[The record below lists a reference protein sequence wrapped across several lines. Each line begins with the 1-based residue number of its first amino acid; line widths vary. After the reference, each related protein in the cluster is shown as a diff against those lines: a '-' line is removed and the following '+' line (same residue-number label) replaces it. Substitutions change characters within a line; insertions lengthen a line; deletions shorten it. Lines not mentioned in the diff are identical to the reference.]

1 MQVSGCK
8 YQEKKG
14 MKELIE
20 FINRYV
26 ELDSETE
33 QAILDCFKTEVYEKN
48 EFIVEEG
55 KICSKVSFIESGL
68 VRRFY
73 MNDGQEVT
81 SWFYYGNQWLTST
94 TSFFDQK
101 PSFEIFQACERTVL
115 FSLSYADEQR
125 LLEYPLFAKF
135 HINLLRQYLASL
147 NQFHHRYKLMNAHEK
162 YAYLLAYFPEII
174 QKAKL
179 KHIASLLNVSQE
191 TLSRIR
197 ASIN

>member
-1 MQVSGCK
+1 MT
-8 YQEKKG
+8 
-14 MKELIE
+14 ELIE
-20 FINRYV
+20 FINRFV

-33 QAILDCFKTEVYEKN
+33 QAIVDCFETEVYEKN
-48 EFIVEEG
+48 EFILEEG
-55 KICSKVSFIESGL
+55 KICTKISLIQSGL

-81 SWFYYGNQWLTST
+81 NWIYHENQWLTSM

-101 PSFEIFQACERTVL
+101 PSFENFQTCEKTVL
-115 FSLSYADEQR
+115 YSLSYADEQR

-135 HINLLRQYLASL
+135 HITLLRRYLASL
-147 NQFHHRYKLMNAHEK
+147 NEFHHKYKLMTAHEK
-162 YAYLLAYFPEII
+162 YSYLISYFPEIV
-174 QKAKL
+174 KRAKL
-179 KHIASLLNVSQE
+179 KHIASLMNVSQE